1 MLHITPNTA
10 FQSAKVKTETTT
22 YTIKTVSG
30 AEHRKQFVA
39 SSREFIGQCCRLTEN
54 DNLIFVYDK
63 EELVGI
69 ASYKLARTVDK
80 NNEECTDFPAMDIRE
95 KRKKLELI
103 AKKKAEAP
111 PVFLDSE
118 NNHILRYILLKNVHR
133 KTKVLGKCLLQCV
146 QKSCSGSENWSFLS
160 FWSEIFGQKIDFSKL
175 PNKTR
180 PEGEPERH
188 SILKIDFLA
197 DNFTPKTSK
206 MTKLR

>member
-1 MLHITPNTA
+1 MLQITPNTA
-10 FQSAKVKTETTT
+10 FQSAKVKTEKTT

-118 NNHILRYILLKNVHR
+118 TNHILRYILLKNVHR
-133 KTKVLGKCLLQCV
+133 KTKLLGKCLLQCV
-146 QKSCSGSENWSFLS
+146 RKFVIGSEIWSF
-160 FWSEIFGQKIDFSKL
+160 FGFLERNFRPKTFLKQKQFSKL
-175 PNKTR
+175 P
-180 PEGEPERH
+180 H
-188 SILKIDFLA
+188 
-197 DNFTPKTSK
+197 
-206 MTKLR
+206 